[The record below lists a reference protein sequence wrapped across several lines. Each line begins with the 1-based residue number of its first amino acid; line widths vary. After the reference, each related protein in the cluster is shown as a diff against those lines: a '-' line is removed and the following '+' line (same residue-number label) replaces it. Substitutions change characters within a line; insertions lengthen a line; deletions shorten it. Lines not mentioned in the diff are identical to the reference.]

1 MAVTITTN
9 TVSSP
14 WTPAQLLA
22 GVKQAFVD
30 SGEITDWRDTY
41 TGGSRTMGI
50 LRKTY
55 NAGTYGT
62 TDYGICVF
70 QRATTNPYDYLL
82 TITAFR
88 EWDTGTNAPVGANG
102 QDYPEDWQLTATLQ
116 DYGDMPLNA
125 TERGATSINGAG
137 QFNFNTEAD
146 VTFTCIKS
154 GASGRTDFRWYVIQQ
169 GNRYSNFQIAY
180 EDCIYSD
187 PEQQGLGLVYSL
199 VCRSTAN
206 SVTEAAC
213 GGLSFGFDRSFPG
226 GLIRGQD
233 LNTSNVDNQ
242 YHTHSQAVYKCPSAP
257 ATSVSSNG
265 VNSFVQGN
273 QIMFPYTGFWGYN
286 ILGVKNPIIM
296 GGPYSYFHNTITFP
310 EDFGVACLNHLTANS
325 GQVNPLDKLVNVGGE
340 EYIIISGQQPTTTST
355 TGNFARGLAFIA
367 RTN

>member
-62 TDYGICVF
+62 TDYGISVF
-70 QRATTNPYDYLL
+70 QRVTTNPYEYLL

-88 EWDTGTNAPVGANG
+88 EWDTGTNAPVGTSG
-102 QDYPEDWQLTATLQ
+102 RDFPEDWQLTATAQ

-125 TERGATSINGAG
+125 TERGDVSIDGG
-137 QFNFNTEAD
+137 GKFEFNTEAD

-169 GNRYSNFQIAY
+169 GNRYSNFQIANT
-180 EDCIYSD
+180 
-187 PEQQGLGLVYSL
+187 
-199 VCRSTAN
+199 R
-206 SVTEAAC
+206 TEAAC

-226 GLIRGQD
+226 GIVRGQD
-233 LNTSNVDNQ
+233 VNTSFTDNQ
-242 YHTHSQAVYKCPSAP
+242 YHTHSQAVYKCPAGP
-257 ATSVSSNG
+257 TTSVSLNG
-265 VNSFVQGN
+265 VNSFTQGN
-273 QIMFPYTGFWGYN
+273 QIMFPVTGFWGYD

-296 GGPYSYFHNTITFP
+296 GGPYSYFHDTITFP
-310 EDFGVACLNHLTANS
+310 EDFGVACLNHLAENA

-340 EYIIISGQQPTTTST
+340 EYVIISGEQPAVSSTS
-355 TGNFARGLAFIA
+355 GNDMRGLAFIA